1 MAFNY
6 KKLLE
11 LHKLSGERSI
21 DFSRAIFG
29 DNSSLGPTYFKGKTE
44 INTRHL
50 EKMVV
55 HYNVPFDY
63 FFDESQS
70 PQSSNIGNI
79 VSHNRLGVGNL
90 NINNDVKLL
99 QQTITRLEKE
109 ISDKD
114 EMINWLRRQCDV
126 LSGLLKDP
134 RKDSPES
141 ETEMGQ
147 NK

>member
-1 MAFNY
+1 MVFNY
-6 KKLLE
+6 KKLQQ

-29 DNSSLGPTYFKGKTE
+29 KNSTLGPTYFNGKTE

-50 EKMVV
+50 EAMVH

-63 FFDESQS
+63 FFDDSQS
-70 PQSSNIGNI
+70 SSTTNLGNI

-99 QQTITRLEKE
+99 QQTICRLEKE
-109 ISDKD
+109 IKEKD
-114 EMINWLRRQCDV
+114 DMINWLKYQCDV
-126 LSGLLKDP
+126 FSELLK
-134 RKDSPES
+134 KASS
-141 ETEMGQ
+141 GISVSGTEVGQ